1 MAAKSPY
8 SDPLPGDRFARR
20 LITEINRNIGTFP
33 TDHGEAVDLND
44 QRLIQEVNQMFK
56 NHQSTAALFLDAE
69 AAFDRCWHN
78 GIKFKLKKNLNLPSR
93 IIRLLSSFLSDRS
106 LTVLYEGC
114 YSQRVNLKAGTPQGS
129 PLSPLIYIIYVNDYP
144 EEIQEHSSLS
154 QFADDTALW
163 TSAFTRAYSIRKL
176 QKSLNILE
184 SWCRRWRVKLN
195 GDKSSLIITRTRD
208 PDDGNYA
215 LQLFDIRPTKNLSRI
230 TH

>member
-8 SDPLPGDRFARR
+8 SDPLPGDRFARQ

-144 EEIQEHSSLS
+144 EENQEHSSLS

-195 GDKSSLIITRTRD
+195 GEKSNLIITRTRD
-208 PDDGNYA
+208 PDE
-215 LQLFDIRPTKNLSRI
+215 
-230 TH
+230 